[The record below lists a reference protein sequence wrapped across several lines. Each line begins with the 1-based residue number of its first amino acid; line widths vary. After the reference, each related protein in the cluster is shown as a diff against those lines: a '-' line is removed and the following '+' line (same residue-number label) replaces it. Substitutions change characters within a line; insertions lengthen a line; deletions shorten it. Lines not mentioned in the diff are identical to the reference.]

1 MYKFKTYRKKII
13 ADLITP
19 VSVYQKIRDNFP
31 NSILLESSDYG
42 ANDNSYA
49 YICFNPTS
57 TFKVN
62 KNTVEIIYPDNQTET
77 SQINKSNSVINQLN
91 LYKGKFQLLKS
102 ESKFFENGIIG
113 YMNYD
118 SVQYFE
124 NIEFDSNKNE
134 ISIPDVFYS
143 FYSNII
149 IINVFNNEAILIHH
163 SLDEKNNLDTIEDC
177 IRSNKSSKYNFEK
190 SGKISSNLNDQEYI
204 DLVKKGIKHCKRGD
218 VFQIVLSRRFKQSF

>member
-1 MYKFKTYRKKII
+1 MYKFKTHRKKII

-91 LYKGKFQLLKS
+91 LYKGKFQLIKS
-102 ESKFFENGIIG
+102 ESKF
-113 YMNYD
+113 
-118 SVQYFE
+118 
-124 NIEFDSNKNE
+124 
-134 ISIPDVFYS
+134 
-143 FYSNII
+143 
-149 IINVFNNEAILIHH
+149 
-163 SLDEKNNLDTIEDC
+163 
-177 IRSNKSSKYNFEK
+177 
-190 SGKISSNLNDQEYI
+190 
-204 DLVKKGIKHCKRGD
+204 
-218 VFQIVLSRRFKQSF
+218 